1 MSESRFFTPE
11 LQPLHDH
18 ARRQARFVVCRVV
31 TERVRRG
38 MAGGARFVGAVGI
51 GLLADGPRAHPSL
64 PSQRARATP
73 A

>member
-18 ARRQARFVVCRVV
+18 ARRPARFVVCRVV
-31 TERVRRG
+31 TVRVRRG
-38 MAGGARFVGAVGI
+38 MAGSARFVDAVGT

-64 PSQRARATP
+64 PLQRARATP